1 MGIGDQPPLKVD
13 PELLSKYGNQLLSA
27 AGDLPEAPPP
37 FIVTGE
43 DAISQ
48 AIAGKLPGLEGAIQ
62 DALPQL
68 KGEASATANNVV
80 TAAGQYADTDAQ
92 LAANYEKLQFGPAD
106 AAGGAGGTA
115 GEAAGGGA
123 GAMGQMGQMMS
134 MPMQMASQAAQMPM
148 QAMSALGQVP
158 QGIMQGVQQIGQ
170 MAGGLGGGA
179 TGSPEAGAEKPAD
192 GAAPPQDDRR
202 DEDDKAKQEAAA
214 GDKAGERAPE
224 PAPKEDPAT
233 TAVPQQSS
241 PRHAAPD
248 PTIDL

>member
-13 PELLSKYGNQLLSA
+13 PELLGKYGNQLLSA
-27 AGDLPEAPPP
+27 AGDIPEAPPP
-37 FIVTGE
+37 FVVTGE

-80 TAAGQYADTDAQ
+80 AAAGKYADTDAQ
-92 LAANYEKLQFGPAD
+92 LAAIYEKLQFGPAD
-106 AAGGAGGTA
+106 AAGGAGGAA
-115 GEAAGGGA
+115 GGAGGGA
-123 GAMGQMGQMMS
+123 GGMGQMGQMMS

-158 QGIMQGVQQIGQ
+158 QSVMQGVQQIGQ

-179 TGSPEAGAEKPAD
+179 TGSPETGGEKPA
-192 GAAPPQDDRR
+192 GLGRP
-202 DEDDKAKQEAAA
+202 
-214 GDKAGERAPE
+214 GGT
-224 PAPKEDPAT
+224 AT
-233 TAVPQQSS
+233 
-241 PRHAAPD
+241 
-248 PTIDL
+248 

>member
-27 AGDLPEAPPP
+27 AGDIPEAPPP
-37 FIVTGE
+37 FVVSGE

-80 TAAGQYADTDAQ
+80 TAAGKYADTDAQ

-106 AAGGAGGTA
+106 AAGAAG
-115 GEAAGGGA
+115 AGGGA

-158 QGIMQGVQQIGQ
+158 QGVMQGVQQIGQ

-179 TGSPEAGAEKPAD
+179 TGSSEAGAEKPAD
-192 GAAPPQDDRR
+192 GAAPPQEDRR
-202 DEDDKAKQEAAA
+202 DEDDKARQEAAA

-224 PAPKEDPAT
+224 PAPKEAPAT

-248 PTIDL
+248 PTIDV

>member
-68 KGEASATANNVV
+68 KGEASATASNVV

-106 AAGGAGGTA
+106 AAGGAGGAA
-115 GEAAGGGA
+115 GAGAVAGGGA

-170 MAGGLGGGA
+170 MAGGA
-179 TGSPEAGAEKPAD
+179 TGSSEGGADKAAGE
-192 GAAPPQDDRR
+192 APPQDDRR
-202 DEDDKAKQEAAA
+202 DEDDEAKQEAAA
-214 GDKAGERAPE
+214 GDTAGEGAPE
-224 PAPKEDPAT
+224 PAPKEAPAT
-233 TAVPQQSS
+233 TAVPHQSS

>member
-27 AGDLPEAPPP
+27 AGDLPDAPPP

-92 LAANYEKLQFGPAD
+92 LAANYEKLQFGPAG
-106 AAGGAGGTA
+106 AAGGVGGAAG
-115 GEAAGGGA
+115 AGGGA
-123 GAMGQMGQMMS
+123 GAMGQMGQMGQMMS

-179 TGSPEAGAEKPAD
+179 TGSSGAGAEKPVD
-192 GAAPPQDDRR
+192 GAAPAQYDRR
-202 DEDDKAKQEAAA
+202 DEEGKTKQEAAA
-214 GDKAGERAPE
+214 GDKTAERAPE
-224 PAPKEDPAT
+224 PAPAT
-233 TAVPQQSS
+233 TPVPQQSS

-248 PTIDL
+248 PTIDV

>member
-68 KGEASATANNVV
+68 KGEASATASNVV
-80 TAAGQYADTDAQ
+80 NAAGQYADPDAQ

-106 AAGGAGGTA
+106 VAGGAGGAA
-115 GEAAGGGA
+115 GAGGGA

-179 TGSPEAGAEKPAD
+179 TGSPETDAEKPAD
-192 GAAPPQDDRR
+192 GASPAQDDRR
-202 DEDDKAKQEAAA
+202 DEDDKTRQEAAA

-224 PAPKEDPAT
+224 PAPKEAPAT

>member
-27 AGDLPEAPPP
+27 AGDIPEAPPP

-80 TAAGQYADTDAQ
+80 NAAGKYADTDAQ
-92 LAANYEKLQFGPAD
+92 LASNYEKLQFGPAD
-106 AAGGAGGTA
+106 AAGSAGSAA
-115 GEAAGGGA
+115 GSGGGA
-123 GAMGQMGQMMS
+123 GAMGQMGKMMS

-170 MAGGLGGGA
+170 MAGGVGGGA
-179 TGSPEAGAEKPAD
+179 TGSPETGAAKPAD
-192 GAAPPQDDRR
+192 GASPPQEDRR

-224 PAPKEDPAT
+224 PAPKEAPAT